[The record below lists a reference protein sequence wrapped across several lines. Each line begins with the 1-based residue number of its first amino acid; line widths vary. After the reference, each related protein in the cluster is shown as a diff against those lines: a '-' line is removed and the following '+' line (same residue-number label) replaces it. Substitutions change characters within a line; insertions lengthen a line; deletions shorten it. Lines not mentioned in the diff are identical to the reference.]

1 MWNLPATF
9 NVYLS
14 MIKSFNI
21 DLSVAKYRFH
31 RLYIFIRHNIIIIN
45 TCYFMLFSYTSNTMI
60 TQVKLPLGICVDKNT
75 FFPVYP
81 RDKKTTWV
89 DNCPVIIFCF
99 AFENKFRDLENHGI
113 EGSRNHGSRDLSIL
127 SEITDF
133 LNSWSSGSRYFIK
146 DHGIYCTVIF
156 TITGYYIGSRDPIR
170 NRDPIEDHEFL

>member
-75 FFPVYP
+75 FFLFTREIKRP
-81 RDKKTTWV
+81 R
-89 DNCPVIIFCF
+89 
-99 AFENKFRDLENHGI
+99 E
-113 EGSRNHGSRDLSIL
+113 
-127 SEITDF
+127 
-133 LNSWSSGSRYFIK
+133 
-146 DHGIYCTVIF
+146 
-156 TITGYYIGSRDPIR
+156 
-170 NRDPIEDHEFL
+170 